1 MDPRRAERVS
11 EALREEL
18 EEIIAYELE
27 DPRIQAADVVEV
39 LISPDARNAHI
50 RIRTEGDA
58 EAQAD
63 TVTAL
68 EHARHFLRREL
79 SRRIDIFRIPELH
92 FELAVAPQLD
102 QRAARLLR
110 RMRRGRA
117 RDTEGAA
124 AEGRTE

>member
-18 EEIIAYELE
+18 EELIAYELE
-27 DPRIQAADVVEV
+27 DPRVQAADVVEV
-39 LISPDARNAHI
+39 LISPDARHAHI
-50 RIRTEGDA
+50 RIRAEGEA
-58 EAQAD
+58 EAQAE

-79 SRRIDIFRIPELH
+79 TRRIDIFRIPELH
-92 FELAVAPQLD
+92 FELAVAPELD
-102 QRAARLLR
+102 QKAARLLR
-110 RMRRGRA
+110 RMRRGRTRRSEPA
-117 RDTEGAA
+117 P

>member
-39 LISPDARNAHI
+39 LISPDARHAHI
-50 RIRTEGDA
+50 RIRAEGGAD
-58 EAQAD
+58 AQAD

-68 EHARHFLRREL
+68 DHARHFLRREL
-79 SRRIDIFRIPELH
+79 SHRIEMFRIPELH

-102 QRAARLLR
+102 QRAGRLLR

-117 RDTEGAA
+117 RDSQPAAGEGTS
-124 AEGRTE
+124 E

>member
-18 EEIIAYELE
+18 EELIAYELA

-39 LISPDARNAHI
+39 LISPDARSAHI
-50 RIRTEGDA
+50 RIRSEGSA
-58 EAQAD
+58 ESQAA

-92 FELAVAPQLD
+92 FELAVTPELD
-102 QRAARLLR
+102 QRAGRLLR

-117 RDTEGAA
+117 RA
-124 AEGRTE
+124 AEDRVQ

>member
-18 EEIIAYELE
+18 EELIAYELE

-39 LISPDARNAHI
+39 LISPDARHAHI
-50 RIRTEGDA
+50 RVRTEGSA
-58 EAQAD
+58 EEQAD

-68 EHARHFLRREL
+68 EHARHFLRRVL
-79 SRRIDIFRIPELH
+79 TRRIDIFRIPELH
-92 FELAVAPQLD
+92 FELALAPALD
-102 QRAARLLR
+102 QKAARLLR

-117 RDTEGAA
+117 RGAEPA
-124 AEGRTE
+124 GAEGRSE

>member
-18 EEIIAYELE
+18 EELIAYELE

-39 LISPDARNAHI
+39 LISPDARHAHI
-50 RIRTEGDA
+50 RIRTAGDA
-58 EAQAD
+58 GAQAE

-68 EHARHFLRREL
+68 EHARHFLRRQL
-79 SRRIDIFRIPELH
+79 SQRIGIFRIPELH
-92 FELAVAPQLD
+92 FELAVSPELD
-102 QRAARLLR
+102 QKAGRLLR

-117 RDTEGAA
+117 RPAETAP

>member
-39 LISPDARNAHI
+39 LISPDARHAHI

-63 TVTAL
+63 TVAAL

-92 FELAVAPQLD
+92 FELAVSPQLD
-102 QRAARLLR
+102 QRATRLLR

-117 RDTEGAA
+117 RDGEGAA
-124 AEGRTE
+124 TEGRTE